1 MKRAFSA
8 AFACFAKIASGL
20 AILPAMTYLRLASL
34 STLALIAAACGEAG
48 RDPGGDTFN
57 ANTSVTTLD
66 EASDQDESGE
76 AESSSS
82 DTGIKLDMPAE
93 SEGVDTVETGN
104 ECAAVSETAENQFAP
119 VDIVFAIDT
128 SGSMSEEKNF
138 VQQNMNIFSQQI
150 FLANIDHHVVMVAAE
165 SPDGPCINVPLGS
178 GACPADTKLP
188 NYLHVVDE
196 VGSTNALE
204 RILAT
209 QPLWS
214 TSIRPNSVK
223 HLVVVSDDESAMD
236 ALTFDAAFKAIDPS
250 YANYYFHAIVAF
262 ENPDPLQCLG
272 GQATCCAGF
281 IPISADVGQVYIDL
295 ANLTGGVAG
304 DLCLQQFGPVF
315 DQIAQSVQTTVPLA
329 CEWEIPE
336 PPEGESFDP
345 TKVNVEL
352 ELDGVPEDVFYVE
365 NEAACNGGEGWYY
378 FPDAVTPQTIRICPE
393 TCARVQSAE
402 QASVDILFGCD
413 TVPVG

>member
-1 MKRAFSA
+1 MKRAFSGPIRS
-8 AFACFAKIASGL
+8 FAKIANRA
-20 AILPAMTYLRLASL
+20 AILRLMAGLRR
-34 STLALIAAACGEAG
+34 ALFTSCVILGCGDANREEG
-48 RDPGGDTFN
+48 SGDTFGSSTGITS
-57 ANTSVTTLD
+57 AND
-66 EASDQDESGE
+66 EADDPGSDSEDAG
-76 AESSSS
+76 SS
-82 DTGIKLDMPAE
+82 DSGVKLDMPAE
-93 SEGVDTVETGN
+93 SEVDTAETGN

-119 VDIVFAIDT
+119 VDIIFAIDT

-150 FLANIDHHVVMVAAE
+150 FLANIDHHVVMIASE
-165 SPDGPCINVPLGS
+165 SPEGPCINVPLGS
-178 GACPADTKLP
+178 GACPNDSKLP
-188 NYLHVVDE
+188 EYLHVVDE

-209 QPLWS
+209 QPTWS

-236 ALTFDAAFKAIDPS
+236 ALTFDAAFEAIDPS
-250 YANYYFHAIVAF
+250 YADYYFHAIVAF

-272 GQATCCAGF
+272 GMASCCAGF

-295 ANLTGGVAG
+295 AALTGGVAG
-304 DLCLQQFGPVF
+304 DLCDQQFGPVF

-329 CEWEIPE
+329 CEWAIPE

-352 ELDGVPEDVFYVE
+352 ELDGVLEQVFYVE
-365 NEAACNGGEGWYY
+365 SEAACNGGDGWYY

-393 TCARVQSAE
+393 TCTRVQSAE